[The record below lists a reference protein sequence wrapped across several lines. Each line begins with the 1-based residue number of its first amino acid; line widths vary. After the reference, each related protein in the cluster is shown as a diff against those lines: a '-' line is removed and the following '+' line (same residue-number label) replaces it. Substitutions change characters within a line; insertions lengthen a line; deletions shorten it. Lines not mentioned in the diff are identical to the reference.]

1 MFVWKNKFQKKGHY
15 ACVRDMMSQTY
26 PIYTST
32 GTNHTH
38 HFMGSKIHFEVARG
52 EGFKLELE
60 NSAIM
65 LVSYQKIILYS

>member
-1 MFVWKNKFQKKGHY
+1 
-15 ACVRDMMSQTY
+15 MSQTY